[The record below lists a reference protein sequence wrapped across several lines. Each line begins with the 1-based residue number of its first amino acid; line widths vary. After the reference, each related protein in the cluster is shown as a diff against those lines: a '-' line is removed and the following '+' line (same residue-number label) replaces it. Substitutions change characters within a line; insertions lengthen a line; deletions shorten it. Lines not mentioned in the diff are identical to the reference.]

1 VLLIDPEAD
10 PGGVCLYRGC
20 IPSKAYLHVAR
31 LIRETEEASAFGVV
45 YGTPSLDFARMREW
59 KDGVVAKLTGGLS
72 ALAKAKGV
80 RSLQGRAVFRDSNSL
95 EVDGSGADRVEVRF
109 DHAVIATGSRPAVLE
124 NLMPDCGRVMN
135 STDALEL
142 GELPGSLLVVGAGYI
157 GLELGSVYAALGSA
171 VTVVEM
177 MPRALAGVD
186 ADLARVLLR
195 SLETRLHAIHLETRV
210 DSVVEAQEGL
220 SVRLV
225 DAAGNAREQLYD
237 RILVAVGRRPNSS
250 GLGLSNTAVGVD
262 AAGLIR
268 VDGAQRTADGKIFA
282 IGDVV
287 AGPQLAHK
295 ATHQGLIAAEV
306 IAGRDVTFA
315 PAAIP
320 AVVFTDPE
328 VAWCGLTEEQA
339 RADGRT
345 VKIARFPWQASGR
358 AATLGRSDGLTKLLI
373 DPESER
379 VLGAGIVGVGAG
391 ELIAEAVLAIEM
403 GAVAEDLA
411 VAIHPHPTLSE
422 TLMEAAEVFYG
433 RSVHLHRGR

>member
-1 VLLIDPEAD
+1 
-10 PGGVCLYRGC
+10 
-20 IPSKAYLHVAR
+20 
-31 LIRETEEASAFGVV
+31 
-45 YGTPSLDFARMREW
+45 
-59 KDGVVAKLTGGLS
+59 
-72 ALAKAKGV
+72 
-80 RSLQGRAVFRDSNSL
+80 
-95 EVDGSGADRVEVRF
+95 
-109 DHAVIATGSRPAVLE
+109 
-124 NLMPDCGRVMN
+124 
-135 STDALEL
+135 LEL